1 MPPPPSQKFVTCS
14 DLNTFFY
21 GFPNLLTLI
30 PGKLDPNECRFCL
43 VLKDL
48 NNLPYLVHFNSVLN
62 CLVVFKLWLGTAFFR
77 LCFLEQISHTLLFLI
92 CLGFLDRRRIG
103 WGKGEH
109 SHAHHGGGGGEAVG

>member
-1 MPPPPSQKFVTCS
+1 M
-14 DLNTFFY
+14 
-21 GFPNLLTLI
+21 
-30 PGKLDPNECRFCL
+30 
-43 VLKDL
+43 KDL

-109 SHAHHGGGGGEAVG
+109 SHAHHGGGGGEAVVLGSGVLGSNYNSKVKSSGKMK